1 MCMVCM
7 TCLLASQHLTFDD
20 WTSTRVANSVAYDVS
35 PLRAVSEQSTVKDPT
50 SM

>member
-1 MCMVCM
+1 MCMACM
-7 TCLLASQHLTFDD
+7 PCLLASQHLPFDD
-20 WTSTRVANSVAYDVS
+20 WTSTRVKSVAYDVS